1 MPNPGFKVTPFTLF
15 FDAEY
20 LRSGTTYR
28 QFQWNTNK
36 DSHTPYNDTKRRAVS
51 ATAELLVLLAKGQ
64 CCSVIASVTFV
75 NHVKTNKRIFK
86 IFYHRTTILSVPNV
100 MALFRRGP
108 PKGGVERKGVWKMT
122 ISTNISLYLRNDAR
136 YSHSYYGR
144 RIGNRTEAF
153 EWYQYDFEWPLSQ
166 ISRTRYYSTS
176 NNSKAVQ
183 YIGL

>member
-86 IFYHRTTILSVPNV
+86 IFYHRTTILVLPYQTSWHYSDGDPLKGASN
-100 MALFRRGP
+100 ARGY
-108 PKGGVERKGVWKMT
+108 KMT

-153 EWYQYDFEWPLSQ
+153 EWYQYDFE
-166 ISRTRYYSTS
+166 
-176 NNSKAVQ
+176 
-183 YIGL
+183 

>member
-86 IFYHRTTILSVPNV
+86 IFYHRTTILVFPYQTSWHYSDGDPLKGASN
-100 MALFRRGP
+100 ARGYEKWRFRP
-108 PKGGVERKGVWKMT
+108 
-122 ISTNISLYLRNDAR
+122 
-136 YSHSYYGR
+136 
-144 RIGNRTEAF
+144 
-153 EWYQYDFEWPLSQ
+153 
-166 ISRTRYYSTS
+166 ISRFIFEMMQDTAT
-176 NNSKAVQ
+176 VTME
-183 YIGL
+183 GE